1 MKGGVCALPLRLAGF
16 VFPRG
21 LSLGLCSPAPARN
34 PQQEKQCCSVK
45 ETQVRNG
52 IAAGSTH
59 VEEMYVKSSE
69 HPKDQ
74 REDSADQT

>member
-1 MKGGVCALPLRLAGF
+1 M
-16 VFPRG
+16 
-21 LSLGLCSPAPARN
+21 
-34 PQQEKQCCSVK
+34 K

-59 VEEMYVKSSE
+59 VEEMYVKSRE

>member
-1 MKGGVCALPLRLAGF
+1 MKGWLCALPLPLAGL

-21 LSLGLCSPAPARN
+21 LHLGLCSPAPTRN
-34 PQQEKQCCSVK
+34 PQQEKQCCSMK

-59 VEEMYVKSSE
+59 VEEMYVKSRE
-69 HPKDQ
+69 QPKDQ